1 MLVASGHSRVLLRFT
16 VINTILAA
24 VSILVGMQFSLE
36 AAALAFSV
44 IGLAV
49 RTPML
54 FAFVTRHTSLTW
66 RDLINDV
73 GVFVATGLVLG
84 IAGLSVRHTWL
95 VAWQP
100 RFEDALWIISVILPL
115 WVLLLW
121 WKGVLRTFVSLRPVA
136 ASR

>member
-1 MLVASGHSRVLLRFT
+1 
-16 VINTILAA
+16 
-24 VSILVGMQFSLE
+24 VGIQFSLE
-36 AAALAFSV
+36 AAALTFAV

-66 RDLINDV
+66 RDLIDDV

-84 IAGLSVRHTWL
+84 IAGLAMRRTWF
-95 VAWQP
+95 VAGQP
-100 RFEDALWIISVILPL
+100 RFEDALWIIGAILPL

-121 WKGVLRTFVSLRPVA
+121 WKGVLRTFVNLRPVA